1 MVDVSRLEKPVHA
14 SVWQGSSKLVNV
26 RRAISFAWL
35 HVAEARLRTM
45 MKWWGSM
52 LSFGLGNPILYL
64 FSVGIGIG
72 ALVDANGSSSQLGGV
87 SYLTFL
93 APALLATAAIQAC
106 QDELSFPIMEG
117 FLWDKTFFAMNAT
130 PITGRDI
137 MNGVIASAMV
147 RTFLTTALYEIVLLL
162 FGAIQLDAA
171 LPMFFTAL
179 FAGLAFGAG
188 MMAAST
194 YVKEDDGFFAIVGRF
209 IVAPM
214 FMFSGTFYPLE
225 SMPIYLQWIGWISPL
240 WHGTD
245 LGRTLSYGSPQL
257 LWVSVSHWVYL
268 SIWIVVGLSLA
279 YRQTTKRLAA

>member
-26 RRAISFAWL
+26 RRAIALAWL

-137 MNGVIASAMV
+137 MNGVISSAMV

-257 LWVSVSHWVYL
+257 LWVSVSHGVYL